1 MIYDLHTDNWIAMC
15 SFVCL
20 FVLFC
25 SLSVI
30 PLILI
35 GNVEVNEASLDIL
48 EGLFANKRGNKH
60 CCNHQQVTII
70 KLYRARERK

>member
-1 MIYDLHTDNWIAMC
+1 MISLHTDNSISRPWAL
-15 SFVCL
+15 FAVLLCL

-48 EGLFANKRGNKH
+48 KRTI
-60 CCNHQQVTII
+60 CQQAD
-70 KLYRARERK
+70 K